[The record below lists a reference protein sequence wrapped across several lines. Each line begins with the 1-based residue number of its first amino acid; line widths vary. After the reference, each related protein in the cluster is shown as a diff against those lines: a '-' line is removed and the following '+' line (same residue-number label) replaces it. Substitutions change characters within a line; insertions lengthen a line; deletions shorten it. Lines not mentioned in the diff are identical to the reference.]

1 MTDIRNRY
9 IELLKLSLLDA
20 IYDPKRE
27 DRLAEDRLWP
37 RRAHTMLNR
46 ERMDNLQM
54 CVETALAGSIP
65 GDLIETGVWRGGATI
80 FMRGILK
87 AYADHNRR
95 VWVADSF
102 CGLPPP
108 DETAFPADE
117 GDRHHERREL
127 AIRLDEVKAN
137 FAKYDLLDD
146 AVVFLEGWFRDTLP
160 ACTAKEFAVLRLDG
174 DMYESTIEALES
186 LYPKL
191 SPGGFVIIDDYG
203 AVEGCRKAVH
213 DFRDRHAIND
223 EIEDI
228 DWTGKF
234 WRKGTP

>member
-1 MTDIRNRY
+1 LIDLQNRY

-20 IYDPKRE
+20 IYDPNRD
-27 DRLAEDRLWP
+27 DRLTPDRLWP

-54 CVETALAGSIP
+54 CVETALMDNIP

-87 AYADHNRR
+87 AYADDSRR

-108 DETAFPADE
+108 DENAFPADK
-117 GDRHHERREL
+117 GDRHYERSEL
-127 AIRLDEVKAN
+127 AVTLDEVKAN
-137 FAKYDLLDD
+137 FAKYNLLDE

-160 ACTAKEFAVLRLDG
+160 KCAAERFAVLRLDG

-203 AVEGCRKAVH
+203 AVEGCRRAVC
-213 DFRDRHAIND
+213 DFRLAHAI
-223 EIEDI
+223 EQPLIDI
-228 DWTGKF
+228 DWTGKY
-234 WRKGTP
+234 WRRG